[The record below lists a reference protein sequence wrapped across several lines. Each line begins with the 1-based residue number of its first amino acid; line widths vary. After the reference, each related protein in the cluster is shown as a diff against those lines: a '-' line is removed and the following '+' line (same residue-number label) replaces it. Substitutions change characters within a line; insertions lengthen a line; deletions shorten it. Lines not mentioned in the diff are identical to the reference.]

1 MIATV
6 IKSTGSWY
14 EVRKDSGEVVL
25 CRLKGKFKLDN
36 KKITNPIAVG
46 DKVVIGKE
54 DKGNNTWVVSEIKP
68 RENYIVRKAI
78 KKSEHAHILAANID
92 QAVLIATLAMPRTSL
107 GFIDRFLVT
116 AEAYRIPAVILW
128 NKSDLLKPDH
138 LAVID
143 QLNETYNHI
152 GYNTSLISS
161 LNSTDVDAVRT
172 VFSGKTSLIAGHSG
186 VGKTTFLNA
195 LIPALNQKTSAIS
208 TFANKGVHTTTFAE
222 MFIIDGKSFV
232 IDTPGIKELGLI
244 EVEEDELSHYFP
256 EMRTLFGK
264 CKFNNCTHL
273 HEPKCAVIKAVQKGE
288 IAESRYLSYLSM
300 YEDEESHR

>member
-300 YEDEESHR
+300 YEDEESQR